1 MMGVLSVLQRW
12 LAGVKEWIS
21 ARLPGRNETT
31 DLENALDQLACSR
44 EYLLNGDRDVLVS
57 PSMETRGEL
66 PGVARVTLSRA
77 DREMV
82 ESLLVL
88 HQELGDIAFGTDKGL
103 RSRKMQ

>member
-1 MMGVLSVLQRW
+1 
-12 LAGVKEWIS
+12 
-21 ARLPGRNETT
+21 
-31 DLENALDQLACSR
+31 
-44 EYLLNGDRDVLVS
+44 
-57 PSMETRGEL
+57 METPREL

-82 ESLLVL
+82 EALLVL